1 MRSPDGQPPLSRH
14 QMGIGSTSV
23 REGTGTDRLVQAP
36 KSLWRSAAG
45 WARPACPTRNGSAA
59 PLRAHLDHA
68 FDREDFQPSTL
79 IFPTEGCWEV
89 TSRVGDASLT
99 FVTRVVKIEAAATKG

>member
-1 MRSPDGQPPLSRH
+1 MT
-14 QMGIGSTSV
+14 I
-23 REGTGTDRLVQAP
+23 EGRRLD
-36 KSLWRSAAG
+36 
-45 WARPACPTRNGSAA
+45 GSAA

-79 IFPTEGCWEV
+79 IFSSEGCWEV

-99 FVTRVVKIEAAATKG
+99 FVTRVVKIDAPATKG